1 MTLPLRGRRVQIDTL
16 GGQLDAVRA
25 GRGSIAVV
33 TGLAGTGKSALLAE
47 AGDMATSRGI
57 RVFRGA
63 GDAAG
68 QVVPLGPLLEALV
81 STDDPPVDPALLRD
95 LRPAMSLRATVVPLI
110 RAMPTRCTES

>member
-1 MTLPLRGRRVQIDTL
+1 ML

-33 TGLAGTGKSALLAE
+33 TGLAGMGKSALLAE
-47 AGDMATSRGI
+47 AGAMARNRGI
-57 RVFRGA
+57 RVFQGA

-68 QVVPLGPLLEALV
+68 QVVPLSPLLEALV

-95 LRPAMSLRATVVPLI
+95 LASL
-110 RAMPTRCTES
+110 PTSGSGCCASCRKGWNEPRCAPRC